1 MYTVGRLAKKF
12 GLSRSTLL
20 YYDSIGLLSPTH
32 HTKGAYRLYSDDDA
46 EKLRRICMYRE
57 TGLSLKSITQILA
70 SETRSETAA
79 VLEDR
84 LQALSNEMTVLQNQQ
99 RIVAGLLQKS
109 ALPTTSMDTDTWTSM
124 FKEAGLSTEDMHR
137 WHADFEH
144 MSPDDHVQFLKGL
157 HMPEKEITMIRS
169 WSAAPQSILKV
180 QQESEEFMT
189 TFFRLYEGL
198 DRKGPGSYAET
209 HRALQLCT
217 NLPPKP
223 NILDIGCG
231 SGNNAIDLAKMSA
244 ATITAIDIYE
254 PFLEEAREKA
264 LAAGVT
270 DSIILQKEDMA
281 KLPFKAGQFDI
292 IWSEGASYIMGFDAA
307 LAYWKQFIKP
317 QGYLVIS
324 EAVWLQED
332 NPEELQS
339 FWKEA
344 YPAMRNSK
352 NNINAIK
359 EKSYTLLGNFVI
371 PDTDWDIFYNAL
383 EMHVQNLPPD
393 LLKEAYAEDILALM
407 HREIQLYRQHRGH
420 YGYEFYVIQTL

>member
-32 HTKGAYRLYSDDDA
+32 HTKGAYRQYSEDDA

-57 TGLSLKSITQILA
+57 TGVSLKNIAQILA
-70 SETRSETAA
+70 SETTSETAA

-84 LQALSNEMTVLQNQQ
+84 LQALSKEIATLQNQQ

-109 ALPTTSMDTDTWTSM
+109 ALPTTSMDTDTWTTM
-124 FKEAGLSTEDMHR
+124 FKDAGLSTEEMRR
-137 WHADFEH
+137 WHADFER
-144 MSPDDHVQFLKGL
+144 MSPDEHVQFLKGL
-157 HMPEKEITMIRS
+157 HMPEKEISTIRS
-169 WSAAPQSILKV
+169 WAGAPQSILKL

-189 TFFRLYEGL
+189 TFFRFYEEL

-209 HRALQLCT
+209 LRALQLCT
-217 NLPPKP
+217 NLPPEPK
-223 NILDIGCG
+223 ILDIGCG
-231 SGNNAIDLAKMSA
+231 SGTNAIDLAKMSN

-254 PFLEEAREKA
+254 PFLEEARQNA
-264 LAAGVT
+264 LAAGVSDRIVT
-270 DSIILQKEDMA
+270 QKEDMA
-281 KLPFKAGQFDI
+281 KLPFKAGEFDI

-324 EAVWLQED
+324 EAIWLRED

-352 NNINAIK
+352 KNINAIK

-371 PDTDWDIFYNAL
+371 PDADWDIFYDAL
-383 EMHVQNLPPD
+383 ELHVQNLPTE
-393 LLKEAYAEDILALM
+393 LLKEAYAEDILALTR
-407 HREIQLYRQHRGH
+407 REIQLFRRYRGH
-420 YGYEFYVIQTL
+420 YGYEFYVMQTP